1 MVDSMAGHPL
11 FSNASW
17 LHHLVAPVD
26 NHLLWQGVAS
36 SGVDPA
42 MEPLMSLVTFSPFSD
57 IIDVY
62 QSDDVDMY

>member
-1 MVDSMAGHPL
+1 MVNSLAGHPL

-26 NHLLWQGVAS
+26 DHLRQGVAS

-42 MEPLMSLVTFSPFSD
+42 MEPLMSLVTFSD
-57 IIDVY
+57 TIDVY
-62 QSDDVDMY
+62 PSDNFDMCLMI